1 MLQCVAINCRVVN
14 NVLADSINELVRH
27 DACVKV
33 VNKKLQVIRKPE
45 EVVMTRSF
53 LVAALVTMA
62 VVVLFGSTARG
73 QENPSVIGQ
82 VVSATGIT
90 QNGNPLPAGGT
101 IFDGVVLTADAAG
114 EAVIKLSPTSQVA
127 VRPNTSVRFAKILT
141 RKVLQIHSGN
151 ILVENV
157 GKDFTLIQTPKFN
170 IRPSTGQASR
180 IYVGLMTDN
189 TTYIEAAEGDV
200 EIEDIKSSRA
210 YTLPA
215 GQNTFVPESAEGVP
229 GLESRQPTP
238 PPTPA
243 QAAPATPQP
252 TQPKPASHNTALI
265 AGIAAAAGIG
275 GVVAAVA
282 GSHGGGGGGQPVSP
296 SAP

>member
-1 MLQCVAINCRVVN
+1 
-14 NVLADSINELVRH
+14 
-27 DACVKV
+27 
-33 VNKKLQVIRKPE
+33 
-45 EVVMTRSF
+45 MTRSF
-53 LVAALVTMA
+53 LFAAFATMA
-62 VVVLFGSTARG
+62 AVVLFGSPAPG
-73 QENPSVIGQ
+73 QESTHVLGQ

-90 QNGNPLPAGGT
+90 QNGSPLPPGGT
-101 IFDGVVLTADAAG
+101 IFDGDMLAADATG

-127 VRPNTSVRFAKILT
+127 IRPNTTVHITRILT
-141 RKVLQIHSGN
+141 RKVVHIHSGN
-151 ILVENV
+151 VLVENA
-157 GKDFTLIQTPKFN
+157 GKDFILVKTPKFN
-170 IRPSTGQASR
+170 ITPRTEQASR

-200 EIEDIKSSRA
+200 EIEDIKSTRA

-229 GLESRQPTP
+229 GLESRQPPAP
-238 PPTPA
+238 PAPT
-243 QAAPATPQP
+243 QAAPSAPQP
-252 TQPKPASHNTALI
+252 AQPKPASHNTALI

-282 GSHGGGGGGQPVSP
+282 GSHGGGGQPVSP